1 MPKKREPMFKI
12 IPTIWKKRYRKEWL
26 RELINNKRNKK
37 GAERTITAW
46 ELNELIENK
55 MKELDTCFESDAV
68 EALIEEVRNGKEY

>member
-1 MPKKREPMFKI
+1 MPKKREPVFKI
-12 IPTIWKKRYRKEWL
+12 IPTTWKERYRKEWL

-55 MKELDTCFESDAV
+55 MKELGTCFERDAV

>member
-1 MPKKREPMFKI
+1 MPRKREPVFKI
-12 IPTIWKKRYRKEWL
+12 IPTTWREKYRKEWL
-26 RELINNKRNKK
+26 REMINNKRNKK

-55 MKELDTCFESDAV
+55 MKELGTCFEKDAV

>member
-1 MPKKREPMFKI
+1 MPKKREPVFKI
-12 IPTIWKKRYRKEWL
+12 IPTTWKEKYRKQWL
-26 RELINNKRNKK
+26 REMINNKRNKK

-55 MKELDTCFESDAV
+55 MKELDTCFERDAV

>member
-1 MPKKREPMFKI
+1 MFKI